1 MEYVRSI
8 HSKIGLEVMLA
19 RHLKLL
25 EVGVAEAPMQVA
37 TFRCKIPQSE
47 EELRAVET
55 RNLLR
60 PPVPCQD
67 KD

>member
-1 MEYVRSI
+1 
-8 HSKIGLEVMLA
+8 MLT
-19 RHLKLL
+19 RHLKVL

-55 RNLLR
+55 RSLLR
-60 PPVPCQD
+60 TPVPCHD

>member
-1 MEYVRSI
+1 
-8 HSKIGLEVMLA
+8 MLA
-19 RHLKLL
+19 RHLKVL
-25 EVGVAEAPMQVA
+25 EVGVAEAPMQLA

-47 EELRAVET
+47 EELRVVET
-55 RNLLR
+55 RSLLR